1 MNAPKRIYI
10 PAESAK
16 LYKNDGLL
24 YKGVEYVRM
33 DVVLDL
39 LKGFDNPIT
48 KLAYREVVDKLNQL

>member
-10 PAESAK
+10 PAGAAK

-33 DVVLDL
+33 DIVLDL